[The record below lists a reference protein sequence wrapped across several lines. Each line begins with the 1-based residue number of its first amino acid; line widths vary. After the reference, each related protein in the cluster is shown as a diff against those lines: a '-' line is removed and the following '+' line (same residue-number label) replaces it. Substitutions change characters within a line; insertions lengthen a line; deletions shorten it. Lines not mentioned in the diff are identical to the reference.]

1 MGYVVVRV
9 RLNGKVH
16 KLWGS
21 VGWKRKSMPIF
32 QFVDSQWNNYPIG
45 LLVQVCG
52 EQHACTCIA
61 NIFKW
66 ANNEGQHVCWAICVV
81 LRHQTTVVFR
91 AKGKGT
97 PPPPSGAYPKGHRV
111 GSAPQ
116 VFCYAKVSTFMA
128 PNCLPYSHHL
138 PQGGPYIA
146 LTIFGP
152 NVRLNNISRTLL

>member
-1 MGYVVVRV
+1 MRYLPQVDKSHAVCCQVGYVVVRV

-21 VGWKRKSMPIF
+21 VGRKRKSVPIF

-52 EQHACTCIA
+52 EQHACICIA

-66 ANNEGQHVCWAICVV
+66 ANNEGQHVCRAICVV

-97 PPPPSGAYPKGHRV
+97 PPPPLGRLPKGASSGKRATSILLRK
-111 GSAPQ
+111 G
-116 VFCYAKVSTFMA
+116 F
-128 PNCLPYSHHL
+128 
-138 PQGGPYIA
+138 
-146 LTIFGP
+146 
-152 NVRLNNISRTLL
+152 NIYGT